1 MKNVNIISTVV
12 QKSQPGKRV
21 PTGNT
26 IIVQGGGGEVDIDK
40 VLEEVLNEI
49 QGTFLSRVN
58 NDSAKGVID
67 FLSGFAVAGHV
78 VSRVL
83 GVGEE
88 GDVTDSTIM
97 SSARVIEEFDKA
109 VGTISKSF
117 LSAVSLKLTIFTY
130 GFMLFHKASNSACSS

>member
-67 FLSGFAVAGHV
+67 FLTGFAVAGHV

-83 GVGEE
+83 GLGDKA
-88 GDVTDSTIM
+88 DVTDETIM
-97 SSARVIEEFDKA
+97 SGARVIEEIETA
-109 VGTISKSF
+109 GG
-117 LSAVSLKLTIFTY
+117 A
-130 GFMLFHKASNSACSS
+130 M